1 MDSHTDSV
9 LNRLDVVDTG
19 RRRRWSDGEKERIVL
34 ESMAGPRQISATARR
49 HGIARSQLLA
59 WRRAL
64 RVEPSIA
71 PAGFVPM
78 LVTPETDQRED
89 ARTMVTMGAVA
100 PPALAVSAPTPGR
113 IEIVLRS
120 GRRMIVEGAAD
131 MDAVLKLARG
141 LEALR

>member
-1 MDSHTDSV
+1 
-9 LNRLDVVDTG
+9 
-19 RRRRWSDGEKERIVL
+19 
-34 ESMAGPRQISATARR
+34 
-49 HGIARSQLLA
+49 
-59 WRRAL
+59 
-64 RVEPSIA
+64 
-71 PAGFVPM
+71 M

-89 ARTMVTMGAVA
+89 ARTMGAGA

-120 GRRMIVEGAAD
+120 GQRMIVEGAAD

>member
-1 MDSHTDSV
+1 MDSDTDSV
-9 LNRLDVVDTG
+9 LHRLDVVDTG
-19 RRRRWSDGEKERIVL
+19 RRRRWSEGEKERIVL

-49 HGIARSQLLA
+49 HGIARSQLLG

-64 RVEPSIA
+64 LVEPSAA
-71 PAGFVPM
+71 PPGFIPM
-78 LVTPETDQRED
+78 LVTPAADRRED
-89 ARTMVTMGAVA
+89 PRMMGAGT
-100 PPALAVSAPTPGR
+100 PPALAVAAPTPGR

-131 MDAVLKLARG
+131 MDAVLQLARG

>member
-1 MDSHTDSV
+1 M
-9 LNRLDVVDTG
+9 NRLDVVDTG

-64 RVEPSIA
+64 LVEPIA
-71 PAGFVPM
+71 TPSGFIPM

-89 ARTMVTMGAVA
+89 ARTMGAGA
-100 PPALAVSAPTPGR
+100 PPASAVSALTPGR

>member
-9 LNRLDVVDTG
+9 LNRLDVVDTR
-19 RRRRWSDGEKERIVL
+19 RRRRWSDGAPERSVR
-34 ESMAGPRQISATARR
+34 ERMAGPRQLSATARR

-64 RVEPSIA
+64 LVEPIA
-71 PAGFVPM
+71 TPSGFIPM

-89 ARTMVTMGAVA
+89 ARTMGAGA
-100 PPALAVSAPTPGR
+100 PPALAVSALTPGR

>member
-9 LNRLDVVDTG
+9 LNRLDVVETG
-19 RRRRWSDGEKERIVL
+19 RRRRWSEDEKERIVL
-34 ESMAGPRQISATARR
+34 ESMAGPRLISATARR

-64 RVEPSIA
+64 FVEPSAA

-78 LVTPETDQRED
+78 IVTSETDRRED
-89 ARTMVTMGAVA
+89 ARMMGAGA
-100 PPALAVSAPTPGR
+100 PSALAVAAPTPGR

-141 LEALR
+141 LEAFR

>member
-19 RRRRWSDGEKERIVL
+19 RRRRWSDGERERIVL

-64 RVEPSIA
+64 LVEPIA
-71 PAGFVPM
+71 TPSGFIPM
-78 LVTPETDQRED
+78 LVTPETDERDD
-89 ARTMVTMGAVA
+89 ARMMGAGA
-100 PPALAVSAPTPGR
+100 PPALAVSALTPGR

>member
-9 LNRLDVVDTG
+9 LSRLDMVETG
-19 RRRRWSDGEKERIVL
+19 RRRRWSEGEKERIVL

-64 RVEPSIA
+64 FVEPSAA
-71 PAGFVPM
+71 PSGFVPM
-78 LVTPETDQRED
+78 MVTPEIDRRED
-89 ARTMVTMGAVA
+89 ARMMGAGA
-100 PPALAVSAPTPGR
+100 PPALAAAASTPGR
-113 IEIVLRS
+113 VEIVLRC
-120 GRRMIVEGAAD
+120 GRRVIAEGGVDID
-131 MDAVLKLARG
+131 MMLELARG

>member
-59 WRRAL
+59 WRRAML
-64 RVEPSIA
+64 VEPSAA
-71 PAGFVPM
+71 PSGFIPM
-78 LVTPETDQRED
+78 LVTPETDERED
-89 ARTMVTMGAVA
+89 ARMMGAGA
-100 PPALAVSAPTPGR
+100 PPALAVSALTPGR

-120 GRRMIVEGAAD
+120 GRKMIVEGAAD

-141 LEALR
+141 LEAFR

>member
-9 LNRLDVVDTG
+9 LSRLDMVETG
-19 RRRRWSDGEKERIVL
+19 RRRRWSEGEKERIVL

-64 RVEPSIA
+64 FVEPSAA

-78 LVTPETDQRED
+78 IVTSETDRRED
-89 ARTMVTMGAVA
+89 ARMMGAGA
-100 PPALAVSAPTPGR
+100 PSALAVAAPTPGR
-113 IEIVLRS
+113 IEIVLRG
-120 GRRMIVEGAAD
+120 GRRIIVEGAVDAD
-131 MDAVLKLARG
+131 TVLTLARG

>member
-9 LNRLDVVDTG
+9 LSRLDMVETG
-19 RRRRWSDGEKERIVL
+19 RRRRWSEGEKERIVL

-49 HGIARSQLLA
+49 HGIARSHLLA

-64 RVEPSIA
+64 FVEPSAA

-78 LVTPETDQRED
+78 IVTSETDRRED
-89 ARTMVTMGAVA
+89 ARMMGAGA
-100 PPALAVSAPTPGR
+100 PSALAVAAPTPGR
-113 IEIVLRS
+113 IEIVLRG
-120 GRRMIVEGAAD
+120 GRRIIVEGAVDAD
-131 MDAVLKLARG
+131 TVLTLARG

>member
-64 RVEPSIA
+64 LVEPIA
-71 PAGFVPM
+71 TPSGFIPM

-89 ARTMVTMGAVA
+89 ARTMGAGA
-100 PPALAVSAPTPGR
+100 PYAYEGGR
-113 IEIVLRS
+113 
-120 GRRMIVEGAAD
+120 
-131 MDAVLKLARG
+131 
-141 LEALR
+141 LEH

>member
-9 LNRLDVVDTG
+9 FNRLDVVDTG
-19 RRRRWSDGEKERIVL
+19 RRRRWRDGEKERSVL
-34 ESMAGPRQISATARR
+34 ERMAGPRQISATARR

-64 RVEPSIA
+64 LVEPIA
-71 PAGFVPM
+71 TPSGFIPM

-89 ARTMVTMGAVA
+89 ARTMGAGA
-100 PPALAVSAPTPGR
+100 PPALAVSALMPGR

>member
-9 LNRLDVVDTG
+9 LNRLDVVHTG
-19 RRRRWSDGEKERIVL
+19 RRRRWSEGEKERIVL
-34 ESMAGPRQISATARR
+34 ESMACPRQTSATARR

-64 RVEPSIA
+64 LVEASAAPSGFIPMRVT
-71 PAGFVPM
+71 
-78 LVTPETDQRED
+78 LETDRPED
-89 ARTMVTMGAVA
+89 ARMMSAGA
-100 PPALAVSAPTPGR
+100 PPALAVAAPTPGR
-113 IEIVLRS
+113 IEIILRS

-131 MDAVLKLARG
+131 IDGVLKLARG

>member
-9 LNRLDVVDTG
+9 LSRLDVVETG
-19 RRRRWSDGEKERIVL
+19 RRRRWSEGEKERIVL

-64 RVEPSIA
+64 FVEPSAA
-71 PAGFVPM
+71 PSGFVPM
-78 LVTPETDQRED
+78 MVTSETDRRED
-89 ARTMVTMGAVA
+89 ARMMGAGA
-100 PPALAVSAPTPGR
+100 PPALAVAAPTPGR
-113 IEIVLRS
+113 VEIVLRC
-120 GRRMIVEGAAD
+120 GRRIIVEGAVDAD
-131 MDAVLKLARG
+131 TVLTLARG

>member
-9 LNRLDVVDTG
+9 LSRLDVVETG
-19 RRRRWSDGEKERIVL
+19 RRRRWSEGEKERIVL

-64 RVEPSIA
+64 FVEPSAA

-78 LVTPETDQRED
+78 IVTSETDRRED
-89 ARTMVTMGAVA
+89 ARMMGAGA
-100 PPALAVSAPTPGR
+100 PSALAVAAPTPGR
-113 IEIVLRS
+113 IEIVLRG
-120 GRRMIVEGAAD
+120 GRRIIVEGAVDAD
-131 MDAVLKLARG
+131 TVLTLARG

>member
-9 LNRLDVVDTG
+9 LSRLDMVETG
-19 RRRRWSDGEKERIVL
+19 RRRRWSEGEKERIVL

-64 RVEPSIA
+64 FVEPSAA

-78 LVTPETDQRED
+78 IVTSETDRRED
-89 ARTMVTMGAVA
+89 ARMMGAGA
-100 PPALAVSAPTPGR
+100 PSALAVAAPTPGR
-113 IEIVLRS
+113 IEIVLRG
-120 GRRMIVEGAAD
+120 GRRIIVEGAV
-131 MDAVLKLARG
+131 DAIRC
-141 LEALR
+141 